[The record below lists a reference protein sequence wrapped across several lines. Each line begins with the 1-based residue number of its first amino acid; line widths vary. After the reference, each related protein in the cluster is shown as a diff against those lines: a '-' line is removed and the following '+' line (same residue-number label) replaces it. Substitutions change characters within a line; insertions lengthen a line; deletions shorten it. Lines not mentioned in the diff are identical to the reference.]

1 MSKSKPL
8 EIKYQG
14 KRKEINLTIEDC
26 PDDIEIRKK
35 LKDKNYK
42 AEWKTAYL
50 DSHYEEKL
58 NNQRES
64 REDRHTSLESFD
76 YEDERYFSSESN
88 PHKALE
94 EKETIA
100 SIMSACN
107 ENQRE
112 ILRLYYIE
120 GYYKTEIAKMRN
132 IDESSIRKTINR
144 AIKTIERKLK

>member
-58 NNQRES
+58 NDQKES
-64 REDRHTSLESFD
+64 REDRHTSLESFT
-76 YEDERYFSSESN
+76 YEDERYFSSKYN
-88 PHKALE
+88 PHKALG
-94 EKETIA
+94 EKETIN
-100 SIMSACN
+100 SILSHCN
-107 ENQRE
+107 ENQQE
-112 ILRLYYIE
+112 ILKLHYIE
-120 GYYKTEIAKMRN
+120 GYSKTDIARMRGV
-132 IDESSIRKTINR
+132 DESAIRKTINR
-144 AIKTIERKLK
+144 AIKTIKRKLK